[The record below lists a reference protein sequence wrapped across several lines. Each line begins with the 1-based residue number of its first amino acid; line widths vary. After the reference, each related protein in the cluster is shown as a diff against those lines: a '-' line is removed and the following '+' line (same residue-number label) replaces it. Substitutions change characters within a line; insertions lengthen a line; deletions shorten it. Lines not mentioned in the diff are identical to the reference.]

1 MDKAHNTR
9 IQSYIYMYITIR
21 FVEIDLFKQIYLP
34 LGDLCYL
41 GSNHFFKIN
50 IIVLFLFRERN

>member
-1 MDKAHNTR
+1 MGKAHNTR

-21 FVEIDLFKQIYLP
+21 FVEIDLFNQIYLP
-34 LGDLCYL
+34 PGDSCYL
-41 GSNHFFKIN
+41 GSNHLFKIN